1 MGTSS
6 EKYVFV
12 ILEVDNTFFNDFI
25 NIVDI
30 YDEEQKAIDRKL
42 ILEYKEKQKAIKT
55 IDSDIESGLIP
66 KLDNIEILLK
76 DYITK
81 TYNIS
86 KHILK

>member
-86 KHILK
+86 KRILK

>member
-1 MGTSS
+1 MSTSS

-86 KHILK
+86 KRILK